1 MNKKK
6 NFAIFLS
13 GAVVSMILTAA
24 FLITPFGA
32 QTYVTLSQ
40 IFGGSKT
47 AKLMKIER
55 IVDEK
60 FMGEVHTDYMT
71 DVAARAYVG
80 TLGDK
85 YSSYFSKNDFQRM
98 SENLSGDYH
107 GIGISIEAKNNKI
120 LITSVMPKSPAEKA
134 RLCEGDYIIKVNG
147 IQYGADKLRELTD
160 IIKNTPVGKD
170 IPFTIERNGMCFDT
184 MLKIEDIELDYVVSR
199 LLPDGIGYV
208 RIETFGNDVA
218 KEFKDEVNSLI
229 KKGASSLIFD
239 VRSNPGGVL
248 ETVVEMVDFL
258 VGEGTITTVR
268 QKNGSEAVYS
278 SDSDEINL
286 PMCVLINEASA
297 SASEIF
303 ASALKEY
310 DKATL
315 VGKKTFGKG
324 VVQGVFDLGDGTGI
338 SVTIAKYFTPLGN
351 SIDKVGVSPDVEVSL
366 GDGVTIKDYSI
377 SNPDDTQLSEAV
389 RVLGGK

>member
-1 MNKKK
+1 MNKKNK
-6 NFAIFLS
+6 LAIFLS

-32 QTYVTLSQ
+32 QTYVKLSQ

-55 IVDEK
+55 IVEER

-107 GIGISIEAKNNKI
+107 GIGINLQVKNNKI
-120 LITSVMPKSPAEKA
+120 LITSVMPNSPAEKA
-134 RLCEGDYIIKVNG
+134 RLCEGDYIIKAG
-147 IQYGADKLRELTD
+147 GKEYGAANLSELTNA
-160 IIKNTPVGKD
+160 IKNTPVGKD

-184 MLKIEDIELDYVVSR
+184 VLKIEDIELDYIISR
-199 LLPDGIGYV
+199 PLPDGIGYV

-218 KEFKDEVNSLI
+218 KEFKAEVNSLI
-229 KKGASSLIFD
+229 EKGASSLIFD

-268 QKNGSEAVYS
+268 QKNGSEAVYT
-278 SDSDEINL
+278 SDADEINL
-286 PMCVLINEASA
+286 PMCVLINEESA

-324 VVQGVFDLGDGTGI
+324 VVQGVFELGDDTGI

-351 SIDKVGVSPDVEVSL
+351 SIDKVGVSPDVEVAL
-366 GDGVTIKDYSI
+366 GDGVKINDYSI
-377 SNPDDTQLSEAV
+377 TNPDDTQLSEAV
-389 RVLGGK
+389 RVLGGR

>member
-6 NFAIFLS
+6 KFTIFLS

-32 QTYVTLSQ
+32 QTYVKLSQ

-55 IVDEK
+55 IVEQR

-71 DVAARAYVG
+71 DMAARAYVG

-107 GIGISIEAKNNKI
+107 GIGINIQAKNNKI

-147 IQYGADKLRELTD
+147 TEYGAGNLRELTD

-170 IPFTIERNGMCFDT
+170 IHFTIERNGMCFDT
-184 MLKIEDIELDYVVSR
+184 MVKIEDIELDYVVSR
-199 LLPDGIGYV
+199 SLPDGIGYV
-208 RIETFGNDVA
+208 RIETFGNDIA
-218 KEFKDEVNSLI
+218 KEFKTEVNSLI
-229 KKGASSLIFD
+229 EKGASSLIFD

-268 QKNGSEAVYS
+268 QKNGSEAVYT
-278 SDSDEINL
+278 SDRDEINL
-286 PMCVLINEASA
+286 PMCVLINEESA

-324 VVQGVFDLGDGTGI
+324 VVQGVFELGDETGI

-351 SIDKVGVSPDVEVSL
+351 SIDKLGVSPDVEVAL
-366 GDGVTIKDYSI
+366 GDGVTISDYST
-377 SNPDDTQLSEAV
+377 SNPGDTQLSEAV
-389 RVLGGK
+389 RVLSGK